1 VETVASLVDAL
12 GQSRLLSPGQLQEL
26 TPAYQARFSHPKGLA
41 KDLIDRGW
49 LTPYQ
54 VNQLFQGRGSELTLG
69 PYVLLERLG
78 DGAMGP
84 VFKARH
90 QHMKRAVAIN
100 VVRDDLLLQT
110 GVAERFFNE
119 IQAASRLADPHII
132 HAYDAGLADQTH
144 YFVTEFVG
152 GIDLEQLVQESGP
165 LSIELTCEYLRQ
177 TLVGLQHAF
186 EHHLRHHDLT
196 PGNLIVTQK
205 AGLSDSGEQPKLGS
219 PAPSGG
225 GFIKIR
231 NLGLSSLQSIS
242 KVKTGSSSQV
252 VLAGEMPG
260 SPDYL
265 APETF
270 DAKIKKDVRASL
282 YSLGCTFYYALTG
295 QVPFPGGG
303 VLKKATCHRQEQ
315 PEPVTR
321 FRPEVPPELV
331 ALLDRLMAK
340 RPEERFHTPADVLD
354 ALAQAPHVPVAVN
367 PAAVNPAPEPAP
379 EVAEEDNLLARRRER
394 QARDRRRLVRI
405 TLVGGGVLLL
415 CVGLLIYL
423 WIELSKP
430 VRIPGPPPKGPPPSA
445 SLVYVRKPTRQETI
459 LATLAKNGYP
469 TLQGKWYYIGPFD
482 NPGGK
487 GFGTPYPPETEIDLQ
502 KTYPGKGGLTAA
514 WKEFP
519 NFRVGTIVDLALFP
533 NNNDQAAVYLHHEIE
548 ATKAVALPVS
558 LGSDDTLTVWLNGK
572 QLLANNV
579 QRGAAPDQDHV
590 TLELVPGKNRF
601 LAKICNGTGPWAF
614 YIFPLFPPELQEP
627 FGDGLKQ
634 DFK

>member
-1 VETVASLVDAL
+1 VQTVANLVDAL
-12 GQSRLLSPGQLQEL
+12 GQSRLLSSGQLQEL

-54 VNQLFQGRGSELTLG
+54 VNQLFQGHGSELTLG

-100 VVRDDLLLQT
+100 VIREELLLRS
-110 GVAERFFNE
+110 GVAERFFAE
-119 IQAASRLADPHII
+119 IQAASRLADAHIV
-132 HAYDAGLADQTH
+132 HAYDAGLVDKTH
-144 YFVTEFVG
+144 YFVTEFVD
-152 GIDLEQLVQESGP
+152 GIDLDQLVQQSGP
-165 LSIELTCEYLRQ
+165 LSIELACEYLRQ

-186 EHHLRHHDLT
+186 EHRLRHHDLT

-205 AGLSDSGEQPKLGS
+205 AGSSESGEQPKLGS
-219 PAPSGG
+219 AASPAG

-231 NLGLSSLQSIS
+231 NLGLSSLQPIS
-242 KVKTGSSSQV
+242 KVKTGSSSTIMLEGQ
-252 VLAGEMPG
+252 MPG

-270 DAKIKKDVRASL
+270 DSKVKKDVRASL
-282 YSLGCTFYYALTG
+282 YSLGCTFYFALTG
-295 QVPFPGGG
+295 RVPFPGGG
-303 VLKKATCHRQEQ
+303 ELDKATRHRQEE
-315 PEPVTR
+315 PDPVTR
-321 FRPEVPPELV
+321 WRRQVPPELA
-331 ALLDRLMAK
+331 ALLGRLMAK
-340 RPEERFHTPADVLD
+340 RPEGRFQAPAEVLE
-354 ALAQAPHVPVAVN
+354 ALAHVPHEPVADNSTSDPSSDVT
-367 PAAVNPAPEPAP
+367 
-379 EVAEEDNLLARRRER
+379 EESAFAARRRER
-394 QARDRRRLVRI
+394 QAQDRRRLLRI
-405 TLVGGGVLLL
+405 TIVGAGILVVG
-415 CVGLLIYL
+415 VGLLIYL
-423 WIELSKP
+423 LIDQAKP
-430 VRIPGPPPKGPPPSA
+430 VRIPAPPAKAPTATP
-445 SLVYVRKPTRQETI
+445 SLVYVRRPSRQETI
-459 LATLAKNGYP
+459 LATLERNGYP
-469 TLQGKWYYIGPFD
+469 TLQGKWHYIGPFD

-487 GFGTPYPPETEIDLQ
+487 GFDTKYLPETEIDLQ

-533 NNNDQAAVYLHHEIE
+533 NNNDQAVIYLYQEIE
-548 ATKAVALPVS
+548 TTKAMSLPVS
-558 LGSDDTLTVWLNGK
+558 LGSDDTLTVWLNGE
-572 QLLANNV
+572 QLLAKNV
-579 QRGAAPDQDHV
+579 QRGAAPDQEYV
-590 TLELVPGKNRF
+590 TLKLVPGKNRF

-614 YIFPLFPPELQEP
+614 YVFPLFPPELEGP